1 MDLHDIF
8 KPKQET
14 PHPFLVGAATEEVA
28 RTMANMLWKHRARDI
43 ALYKVDTTTVVA
55 DYYLICTCGS
65 NTHMKSAAEDLMY
78 DMELCGISGARLEGR
93 FGSTWML
100 IDFGEIIVHIFNQ
113 ESRDFYHLDHLMG
126 EEQKIPLV
134 FPED

>member
-1 MDLHDIF
+1 MAKIKKTDPTKWGKD
-8 KPKQET
+8 
-14 PHPFLVGAATEEVA
+14 VEE
-28 RTMANMLWKHRARDI
+28 L
-43 ALYKVDTTTVVA
+43 
-55 DYYLICTCGS
+55 
-65 NTHMKSAAEDLMY
+65 
-78 DMELCGISGARLEGR
+78 ELCGISEARLEGR